1 MSIGIW
7 QVLLILLI
15 VVMIFGAG
23 KLPTVMGDLAKSI
36 KSFKAGIKSD
46 DEPPPPPPPAPPPQ
60 TIPIDPAPAAAP
72 TAKRDE
78 QASS

>member
-7 QVLLILLI
+7 QILLILLI

-46 DEPPPPPPPAPPPQ
+46 DEPPPPPPPQ

>member
-7 QVLLILLI
+7 QILLILLI

-36 KSFKAGIKSD
+36 KSFKAGIKAD
-46 DEPPPPPPPAPPPQ
+46 DEPPPPAPAAPPQ

>member
-1 MSIGIW
+1 MGIGIW
-7 QVLLILLI
+7 QIVLILLI
-15 VVMIFGAG
+15 VVLIFGAG

-36 KSFKAGIKSD
+36 KSFKAGIKAD
-46 DEPPPPPPPAPPPQ
+46 DEPPPPAPAAPPQ
-60 TIPIDPAPAAAP
+60 TIPIDPAPAPAP

>member
-7 QVLLILLI
+7 QIVLILLI

-23 KLPTVMGDLAKSI
+23 KLPQVMGDLAKSV
-36 KSFKAGIKSD
+36 KSFKAGMKD
-46 DEPPPPPPPAPPPQ
+46 TDAPSAQ
-60 TIPIDPAPAAAP
+60 KDIPIDPPPAAAP
-72 TAKRDE
+72 ATKRDE

>member
-7 QVLLILLI
+7 QIVLILLI

-36 KSFKAGIKSD
+36 KSFKAGMKTD
-46 DEPPPPPPPAPPPQ
+46 DEAPPAPPQ
-60 TIPIDPAPAAAP
+60 STKPIDPAPVEAP